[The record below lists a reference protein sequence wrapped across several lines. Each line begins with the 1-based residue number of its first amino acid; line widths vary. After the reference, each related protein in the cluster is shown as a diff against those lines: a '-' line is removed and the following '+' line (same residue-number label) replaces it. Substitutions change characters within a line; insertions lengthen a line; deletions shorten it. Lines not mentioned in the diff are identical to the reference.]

1 VFNAIIRP
9 ALFRL
14 SQGDP
19 EIAHH
24 LVMRQLEVASHL
36 PPLLRLIA
44 ATAAYQDP
52 RLTREVWGI
61 RFPNPVG
68 LAGGFDKNGRALPAL
83 AALGF
88 GFIEAGGVTMQP
100 QPGQP
105 RPRIFRFTQDD
116 ALINRMGLPSEGANA
131 IAARLARAPRPGIPI
146 GWQIAKSK
154 ATPLAEAANDYLFSL
169 RRLYPFG
176 DYFTLNVSSPNTPD
190 LVRLQE
196 RAPLEALLGAVVQE
210 AARLAETH
218 RPKPI
223 LVKISPDLTWGAIDD
238 VIAVALATGARGIVA
253 TNTTTQRDGLHANPR
268 QEGGLSGRPLF
279 ARSLAVVDY
288 LYRQVGDRLPIIG
301 VGGIFDP
308 DDAQRMLD
316 AGAAL
321 LQIYTSFIYQGPGVV
336 ARINRALARASAAA
350 DPITD
355 HEEQAV

>member
-1 VFNAIIRP
+1 MFNSIIRP
-9 ALFRL
+9 TLFRM
-14 SQGDP
+14 SQDDP

-24 LVMRQLEVASHL
+24 LVMRQLELASHA
-36 PPLLRLIA
+36 PPLLRLLS
-44 ATAAYQDP
+44 ATLAYHDA
-52 RLTREVWGI
+52 RLAREVWGI

-105 RPRIFRFTQDD
+105 RPRIFRLTHDD
-116 ALINRMGLPSEGANA
+116 ALINRMGLPNEGANA
-131 IAARLARAPRPGIPI
+131 IAARLVQQPRPSVPI

-154 ATPLAEAANDYLFSL
+154 ATPLDEAVPDYLFSL

-196 RAPLEALLGAVVQE
+196 RAPLEELLSAVVQE
-210 AARLAETH
+210 AARLAGPN

-238 VIAVALATGARGIVA
+238 VLEVALATGTRGIVA
-253 TNTTTQRDGLHANPR
+253 TNTTTRREGLVFDPH
-268 QEGGLSGRPLF
+268 ESGGLSGRPLF
-279 ARSLAVVDY
+279 ARSLAVVEY
-288 LYRQVGDRLPIIG
+288 LHRQVGDTLPIIG
-301 VGGIFDP
+301 VGGIFGP
-308 DDAQRMLD
+308 DDALRMFD

-321 LQIYTSFIYQGPGVV
+321 IQIYTSFIYEGPGIV
-336 ARINRALARASAAA
+336 ARINRALAREIAAA
-350 DPITD
+350 DPITN
-355 HEEQAV
+355 HEEQTV